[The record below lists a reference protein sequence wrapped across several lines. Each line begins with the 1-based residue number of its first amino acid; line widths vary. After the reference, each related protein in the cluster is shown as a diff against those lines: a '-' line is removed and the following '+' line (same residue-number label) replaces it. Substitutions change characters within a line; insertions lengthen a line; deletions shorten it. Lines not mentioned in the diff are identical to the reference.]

1 MHHLTLRKKDG
12 NKRAGPF
19 FFHQFSDNCRGHYW
33 QIVVT
38 FLLPCRCSLIWTK
51 LIHPVQLRC
60 GSSKYSCASASCR
73 PGATV
78 AFRADK
84 DPRLIQPPKT
94 GAKAWII
101 SATWLRTFATV
112 VFLGPVLYHS
122 DRFLARGWH
131 RISEGLEI
139 PMAFITVAVPLT
151 VVIIFVHLIARLIGS
166 DTARPTD
173 LNWNRLILQLSLF
186 RWNVKVQPL
195 RH

>member
-1 MHHLTLRKKDG
+1 MRRVIYLISCGLD
-12 NKRAGPF
+12 
-19 FFHQFSDNCRGHYW
+19 SVCRTASIG
-33 QIVVT
+33 
-38 FLLPCRCSLIWTK
+38 FLSLMLLLVLFQVMARYIFQSVPVWTEEAARYCMIWGG
-51 LIHPVQLRC
+51 LF
-60 GSSKYSCASASCR
+60 
-73 PGATV
+73 GATL

-94 GAKAWII
+94 GAKTWII

-166 DTARPTD
+166 DIAQPT
-173 LNWNRLILQLSLF
+173 NRD
-186 RWNVKVQPL
+186 
-195 RH
+195 